1 MTQDARERQ
10 TQGLRR
16 GAVGSTGV
24 LFQSIT
30 FMAPAIAT
38 AFSIPA
44 GIAFS
49 GGSAVLSVIL
59 ALIASM
65 LAAVSIGQLAKHIPT
80 AGSFYTYVSNG
91 IHPAVGFLVGW
102 AFLLGILVGGPFLA
116 LQMGFVVAGT
126 TNAEWGWSPDLWWI
140 WAVLVCLLVF
150 WLGYRGIKAS
160 TGTGILLGAFEILV
174 FVALSLTLIVQ
185 AGGDNTL
192 EVFGTHY
199 ANNPDYSGFSGV
211 IVGSIYTILA
221 FIGFEEAAPIAEEA
235 HEPHRTVNRAIIYSC
250 LGIGLFY
257 ILNTYASTITFGPA
271 QMTGFVSAGDGNPWQ
286 NLLARDAW
294 GTVGFVLVFFAL
306 INSVIANQNAA
317 NNSSTRTMFSMGRIR
332 LLPTQF
338 GALTRGSPMLALIA
352 QLVVSVGVALW
363 LGKQYDPYTGFVILA
378 TILVDIFA
386 PMYIL
391 LNIACIAYFWRYR
404 RDEFS
409 WWLHGLVP
417 LAGAIAFI
425 PAFCAGAGIPVFSF
439 ITALPKPLSY
449 AGPAAAIWVAIG
461 VVYLIV
467 LMLKRP
473 DRILE
478 TRRVFAEEGNGG
490 GTQLPAGTG

>member
-1 MTQDARERQ
+1 MADVSGENR
-10 TQGLRR
+10 TQGLRK
-16 GAVGSTGV
+16 GAVGFSGV

-49 GGSAVLSVIL
+49 GGGAPLSVIF
-59 ALIASM
+59 ALVASM
-65 LAAVSIGQLAKHIPT
+65 LAAVSIGQLSKHMPT

-91 IHPAVGFLVGW
+91 LHPAVGFLVGW
-102 AFLLGILVGGPFLA
+102 GFLLGILVGGPFLA

-126 TNAEWGWSPDLWWI
+126 TNAEWGWSPDLWWV
-140 WAVLVCLLVF
+140 WTVLVCLLVF

-174 FVALSLTLIVQ
+174 FVALALTLIVQ
-185 AGGDNTL
+185 AGSDNTL

-199 ANNPDYSGFSGV
+199 ANNTDYSGFSGV

-235 HEPHRTVNRAIIYSC
+235 QEPHRTVNRAIILSC

-257 ILNTYASTITFGPA
+257 ILNTYASAITFGPDK
-271 QMTGFVSAGDGNPWQ
+271 MTGFVGAGDGNPWQ

-294 GTVGFVLVFFAL
+294 GTAGLVLVFVAL
-306 INSVIANQNAA
+306 VNSIIANQNAA

-332 LLPTQF
+332 LLPTQY
-338 GALTRGSPMLALIA
+338 GVLNGGSPMLALVT
-352 QLVVSVGVALW
+352 QLVVSVGVSMW
-363 LGKQYDPYTGFVILA
+363 LGFQYDPYTAFAMTA

-391 LNIACIAYFWRYR
+391 LNIACFMYFWRFR
-404 RDEFS
+404 RDEFN
-409 WWLHGLVP
+409 WLLHGLFP
-417 LAGAIAFI
+417 FLGALAFI
-425 PAFCAGAGIPVFSF
+425 PAFFAGAGIPAFSF
-439 ITALPKPLSY
+439 ISTLPKPLAY
-449 AGPAAAIWVAIG
+449 AGPAAGIWMVIG
-461 VVYLIV
+461 LVYLVV
-467 LMLKRP
+467 LMRTRP
-473 DRILE
+473 ARI
-478 TRRVFAEEGNGG
+478 TDTKRVFMEG
-490 GTQLPAGTG
+490 